1 MVSKR
6 QQLTLFVS
14 DPMRSIEKIRSAF
27 NPEQFRLI
35 AAHVTLCREDEIS
48 PIGKIVQNLKNIKID
63 CPLNIKFSGGE
74 RFAGGT
80 GLLMRAKH
88 SEAFQALRRN
98 ILRGSAELIRRHD
111 PHITL
116 MHPRNSSCTDEIFDE
131 IASYELPMELNFE
144 EVSLIE
150 QTNGEPWRLI
160 EKYRICD

>member
-14 DPMRSIEKIRSAF
+14 DPTRSIEKIRSAF

-48 PIGKIVQNLKNIKID
+48 PIGDIVQNLKSIKID
-63 CPLNIKFSGGE
+63 CPLSIKFSGAE
-74 RFAGGT
+74 RFAGDAGV
-80 GLLMRAKH
+80 LMRAKH
-88 SEAFQALRRN
+88 CEAFQALRRN
-98 ILRGSAELIRRHD
+98 ILRGSAELIRLHD

-131 IASYELPMELNFE
+131 IESYELPVELDFE

-150 QTNGEPWRLI
+150 QINGGPWRLI